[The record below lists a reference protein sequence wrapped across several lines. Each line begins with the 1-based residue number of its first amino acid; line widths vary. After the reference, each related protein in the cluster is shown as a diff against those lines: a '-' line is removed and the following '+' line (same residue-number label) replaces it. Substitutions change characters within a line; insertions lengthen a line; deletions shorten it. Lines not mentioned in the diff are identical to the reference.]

1 MTVSRQQLERILK
14 AQKYRCFLTGRPL
27 TPSDGSVDHLV
38 PLSRGGSQDVSNLR
52 LVTRGANHAKSNLLL
67 QEVVA
72 RCRDVVA
79 EERRRKRRKR
89 GKPQRRPR
97 ARLACGHAGRNA
109 PDRDFVQLC
118 QDVVA
123 ETRRRKYRR

>member
-27 TPSDGSVDHLV
+27 TPADVSVDHLV

-67 QEVVA
+67 QEFVEL
-72 RCRDVVA
+72 CRDVVA
-79 EERRRKRRKR
+79 EDRRRKRRKR
-89 GKPQRRPR
+89 GKPKRRPR
-97 ARLACGHAGRNA
+97 ARPYAQRCDH
-109 PDRDFVQLC
+109 FVSLC

>member
-27 TPSDGSVDHLV
+27 TPADVSVDHLV

-67 QEVVA
+67 QEFVEL
-72 RCRDVVA
+72 CRDVVA
-79 EERRRKRRKR
+79 EDRRRKRRKR
-89 GKPQRRPR
+89 GKPTRRPR
-97 ARLACGHAGRNA
+97 ARPYAQRC
-109 PDRDFVQLC
+109 DDFVSLC

-123 ETRRRKYRR
+123 ENGRRTSRR